1 MAQRTRWFEC
11 HEPTGNGRV
20 KADIRTEYQTGP
32 NERPRDD
39 DVQQGTV
46 AFSALDVME
55 QNEEVQQHTHVDGS
69 VMLSVL
75 SEEAEDTLLRTFK
88 HIGMKNG
95 FDGD

>member
-1 MAQRTRWFEC
+1 MMAQRTRWFEY

-88 HIGMKNG
+88 HIGMTERIRR
-95 FDGD
+95 